1 MIHLFYDSDCELNL
15 ELAQEYGIADDIHH
29 IKMPY
34 IIQNKTHLCEL
45 ITQESSDY
53 FFSLVKA
60 GNMPSTAALNPA
72 EYIQI
77 LEPHFAKGEEMLY
90 VAFSSN
96 MSGTFNNLNI
106 ALSDLQ
112 ERYPNAKFVRFDT
125 KAISMGAGIFVLKAK
140 QMIDEGKTMD
150 EILSELNRIVMNVN
164 TSIVAD
170 DLMYLKK
177 GGRLTAIKALLG
189 TMLQLKPIIKLTTA
203 GTLIPTTNV
212 AGRNKALMT
221 VMKEIADTV
230 STDED
235 YPIVIMHGDCL
246 QDAERVATKLQSM
259 VPSAKIITQYV
270 GPVIGSHC
278 GPGTIG
284 IIFVGQKRPDP
295 IED

>member
-15 ELAQEYGIADDIHH
+15 ELAQQYGIADDTHH

-45 ITQESSDY
+45 ITKDSSDY

-60 GNMPSTAALNPA
+60 GNMPSTAALNPM
-72 EYIQI
+72 EYTQI
-77 LEPHFAKGEEMLY
+77 LEPYFAKGEEMLY

-106 ALSDLQ
+106 ALADLQ
-112 ERYPNAKFVRFDT
+112 ERYPDAKFVRFDT
-125 KAISMGAGIFVLKAK
+125 KAISMSAGILVLKAK
-140 QMIDEGKTMD
+140 QMIDEGKTID
-150 EILSELNRIVMNVN
+150 EIIAELNRVVMNVN
-164 TSIVAD
+164 TFIIAD

-189 TMLQLKPIIKLTTA
+189 TMLQLKPVIKLTTA

-221 VMKEIADTV
+221 AMKEVAESINQ
-230 STDED
+230 EEK
-235 YPIVIMHGDCL
+235 YPLVIMHGDCL
-246 QDAERVATKLQSM
+246 QDAERVEAKLKSILPN
-259 VPSAKIITQYV
+259 VEIIKQYI

-284 IIFVGQKRPDP
+284 IIFVGANRPEP
-295 IED
+295 IIE

>member
-15 ELAQEYGIADDIHH
+15 ELAKQHGIADDKHH

-34 IIQNKTHLCEL
+34 IIQNKTHHCEL

-60 GNMPSTAALNPA
+60 GNLPSTAALNPI
-72 EYIQI
+72 EYTQI
-77 LEPHFAKGEEMLY
+77 LEPHFAKGEEMFY

-106 ALSDLQ
+106 ALAELQ
-112 ERYPNAKFVRFDT
+112 EKYPNAKFVRYDT
-125 KAISMGAGIFVLKAK
+125 KAISMATGILVLKAK
-140 QMIDEGKTMD
+140 QLIDDGKTIE
-150 EILSELNRIVMNVN
+150 EIIAELDRIVMNVN
-164 TSIVAD
+164 TFIIAD

-189 TMLQLKPIIKLTTA
+189 TMLQLKPVIKLTTA

-221 VMKEIADTV
+221 AIKDVAETIKPE
-230 STDED
+230 ED
-235 YPIVIMHGDCL
+235 YPLVIMHGDCL
-246 QDAERVATKLQSM
+246 QDAERIEAKLQSM
-259 VPSAKIITQYV
+259 LPDIKIIKQYV

-284 IIFVGQKRPDP
+284 IVFVGANRPEP
-295 IED
+295 ILD